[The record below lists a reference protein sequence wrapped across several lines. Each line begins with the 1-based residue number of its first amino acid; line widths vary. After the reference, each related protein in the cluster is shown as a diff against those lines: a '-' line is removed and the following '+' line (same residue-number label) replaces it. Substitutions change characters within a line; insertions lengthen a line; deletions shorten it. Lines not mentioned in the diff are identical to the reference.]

1 MAKEKNIPVHE
12 NPDYH
17 FTGNGWEKKIEKGE
31 KPATV
36 GKKFVGNGWEDSDEE
51 AKKKSAPNPED

>member
-17 FTGNGWEKKIEKGE
+17 FTGNGWEKKPVKGD
-31 KPATV
+31 AVTTD
-36 GKKFVGNGWEDSDEE
+36 GKKFVGNGWEEMTDEEKEE
-51 AKKKSAPNPED
+51 AKKK